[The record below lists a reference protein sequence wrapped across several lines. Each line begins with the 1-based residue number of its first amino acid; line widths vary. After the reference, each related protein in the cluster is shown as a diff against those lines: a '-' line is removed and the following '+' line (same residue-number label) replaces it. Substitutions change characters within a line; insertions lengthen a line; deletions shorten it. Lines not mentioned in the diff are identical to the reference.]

1 MIVSRRAIRG
11 KAPLLAA
18 AIALAAAVLG
28 QAALG
33 AAALQAAEPAAPQ
46 LRLNQIQVV
55 GTHNSY
61 HVRPPEKML
70 KAAMAIRKD
79 AKEWD
84 YTRQPLNEQLDHGVR
99 SFELDMHLAAD
110 GWQVM
115 HVPTFDAGTT
125 VKTFGDAL
133 RVVKA
138 WSDAHPRHVPISF
151 LMELKEEGFAL
162 SKAYSRPEK
171 ADVERL
177 DDDILA
183 VFGRSRLLTP
193 DDVRGRHDALPDAL
207 RAEGWPTLGETAGK
221 VFFILHE
228 AGPNRDAYL
237 QGHPAL
243 QGRAMFVESEVG
255 QPHAA
260 TLIRNDPTDPQ
271 SSSLAGQGYLI
282 RTRADSQGQI
292 DAARRS
298 KALVGGAHLVYT
310 DYPAGE
316 IEEARAFTLPAG
328 AVARVHPLTGPESLR
343 GQAVVEPIP

>member
-1 MIVSRRAIRG
+1 M
-11 KAPLLAA
+11 APLLAA
-18 AIALAAAVLG
+18 ALALVA
-28 QAALG
+28 AALG
-33 AAALQAAEPAAPQ
+33 AAEPSARQ

-84 YTRQPLNEQLDHGVR
+84 YTRQPLDEQLDHGVR

-110 GWQVM
+110 SWQVM

-125 VKTFGDAL
+125 VRTFVDAL
-133 RVVKA
+133 RVVKS

-162 SKAYSRPEK
+162 SKAYRRPEK

-177 DDDILA
+177 DDEILA
-183 VFGRSRLLTP
+183 VFGRSRILTP
-193 DDVRGRHDALPDAL
+193 DDVRGRHDSLPDAFS
-207 RAEGWPTLGETAGK
+207 AEGWPTLGETAGK
-221 VFFILHE
+221 VLFILHE

-271 SSSLAGQGYLI
+271 SAQLAGQGYLI

-292 DAARRS
+292 DATKRS
-298 KALVGGAHLVYT
+298 KALVSGAHLIYT
-310 DYPAGE
+310 DHPTGE
-316 IEEARAFTLPAG
+316 IEAARAFTLPGG